1 LELHESVHGEA
12 QDASLVLTGH
22 TDIVHLRKVV

>member
-1 LELHESVHGEA
+1 LELHESVRGEA

-22 TDIVHLRKVV
+22 ADIVHLRKVV